1 MEALEQNLELQCV
14 FEDGASVEA
23 FQELND
29 KEDESRRTIDAAK
42 MVPVAA
48 INLLLHFANLLEL
61 VRSGLLLQAVLGFL
75 RPLLQELMDHSLRF
89 GSLVV
94 DMLHAGLITSTWSI
108 GDIGCTV
115 EEWPV
120 SCPLGLVR
128 VVARSAS
135 W

>member
-1 MEALEQNLELQCV
+1 MELQCV
-14 FEDGASVEA
+14 FEDGALVEA

-29 KEDESRRTIDAAK
+29 KEDESRRTIDAAE

-48 INLLLHFANLLEL
+48 INLLLHFANLREL

-75 RPLLQELMDHSLRF
+75 RPLLQELMDCSLRF
-89 GSLVV
+89 RGLVV
-94 DMLHAGLITSTWSI
+94 DMLHAGLIISPWSV

-115 EEWPV
+115 EKWPV

-128 VVARSAS
+128 VVARSAR